1 MWLCT
6 QQPGSVQ
13 MGDLLRFALV
23 SHVVICI
30 GVMEMGAAS
39 DVGRMY
45 SNRVLQQMG
54 NGIALAP
61 AEWGSLVK
69 AEIKVLFSLFF
80 LKLGWREGRA
90 LLRWV

>member
-1 MWLCT
+1 
-6 QQPGSVQ
+6 

-23 SHVVICI
+23 SHVVICRVMKRI
-30 GVMEMGAAS
+30 GVMEMSAAS